1 MQHTKLRSFVG
12 SACITPARVQYDV
25 VREWTV
31 LIEERT
37 GAAKAILPSKKKKGI
52 YEERRIAVYS
62 EWVVMNVL
70 GTLKG

>member
-12 SACITPARVQYDV
+12 SACITPARVQYNV

-37 GAAKAILPSKKKKGI
+37 GAAKAILPSKKKGI
-52 YEERRIAVYS
+52 YEERHIAVYS